1 MMMQKNILKK
11 LMLDL
16 DGGSISLEESYLL
29 QNSYV
34 GGVILFSRN
43 IISKEQTI
51 SLCRE
56 IREINPDL
64 LIAIDQEGGRVQRLK
79 VGHTILPS
87 MRELAT
93 YCAHDNYANIG
104 FARELGWL
112 LASEIIASGLDI
124 SFAPVLDLDFNTSS
138 IIGDRSFGDIPE
150 RVGDLANQFIS
161 GMNEAGM
168 QAIGKHFPGH
178 GGIYEDTHLVH
189 AEDNRSLEAIIKH
202 DLVPFSLLKD
212 KLGGI
217 MTAHITFPKIHHEI
231 ATYSKF
237 WLSEL
242 LRDQLKFTGIIFS
255 DDLSMKG
262 AGQKEDISIK
272 VHKAFEAGCDIILI
286 CNDRLSVLE
295 ALNFMSNNYD
305 VSTSNL
311 HDLKATKNIS
321 WDSLEQDPR
330 RVNTVNTIQTI
341 SHTAK

>member
-1 MMMQKNILKK
+1 MQKSIFKK

-16 DGGSISLEESYLL
+16 DGTAISLEESHLL
-29 QNSYV
+29 QNPYV
-34 GGVILFSRN
+34 AGVILFSRN

-56 IREINPDL
+56 IRGINPDL

-87 MRELAT
+87 MGELSS
-93 YCAHDNYANIG
+93 YCAQDNYANIG

-112 LASEIIASGLDI
+112 LSSEIIASGLDI
-124 SFAPVLDLDFNTSS
+124 SFAPVLDLDLNTSS
-138 IIGDRSFGDIPE
+138 IIGDRSFGDMPE

-168 QAIGKHFPGH
+168 HAIGKHFPGH
-178 GGIYEDTHLVH
+178 GGIYEDTHLTH
-189 AEDNRSLEAIIKH
+189 AEDNRSLEAISKH
-202 DLVPFSLLKD
+202 DLAPYSLLKD

-217 MTAHITFPKIHHEI
+217 MTAHITFPKIDHEI

-237 WLSEL
+237 WLSEM
-242 LRDQLKFTGIIFS
+242 LREQLKFTGIIFS

-262 AGQKEDISIK
+262 AGQKDDISIK
-272 VHKAFEAGCDIILI
+272 VQKAFEAGCDIILI
-286 CNDRLSVLE
+286 CNDRLSVLD
-295 ALNFMSNNYD
+295 ALNFMSNHYE

-311 HDLKATKNIS
+311 LGLKATQNIS
-321 WDSLEQDPR
+321 WDSLEQDLR
-330 RVNTVNTIQTI
+330 RVETLNMIQTI
-341 SHTAK
+341 FNTTK